1 MAIKFGRPIEMRD
14 APRRQTALASTP
26 LDLAIRPRRN
36 RKAEWARRLVRENVL
51 TTDDLIWP
59 MFVVDGNNART
70 PVASMPGVDRL
81 TVDQA
86 VRDAER
92 AMKLDIPCI
101 ALFPYTE
108 PSLRDETGSEAL
120 NPNNLV
126 CQSVRA
132 IKKEFPELGVLCDVA
147 LDPFTSHGHDG
158 LIEDGKILN
167 DETVAVLVRQA
178 LVQAEAGCDVIAPS
192 DMMDGRV
199 GAIREA
205 LDDAGFLDVQIM
217 SYAAKYA
224 SAFYGP
230 FRDAIGSAKTLTGD
244 KRTYQ
249 MDSANSDEAL
259 REVELDIAEGADM
272 VMVKPGMPYLDI
284 VRRVKDTF
292 AMPTFVYQV
301 SGEYAMIAGAA
312 NNGWID
318 GDRAMM
324 ESLLGFK
331 RAGADGILTY
341 FAPKAAEK
349 IEGGEVTLAVV
360 PANAGTHTPRPI
372 DRTMGLVAFAAM
384 CSGGYGSLRSQGRRE
399 IRAHSRIL
407 HAC

>member
-14 APRRQTALASTP
+14 APRPQTALASTP

-51 TTDDLIWP
+51 TTNDLIWP
-59 MFVVDGNNART
+59 MFVVDGNNTRT

-101 ALFPYTE
+101 ALFPFTE

-178 LVQAEAGCDVIAPS
+178 LVQAEAGCDIIAPS

-199 GAIREA
+199 AAIREA
-205 LDDAGFLDVQIM
+205 LDEAGHLDVQIM

-249 MDSANSDEAL
+249 MDSANTDEAL

-272 VMVKPGMPYLDI
+272 VMVKPGMPYLDV

-301 SGEYAMIAGAA
+301 SGEYAMIAAAA

-349 IEGGEVTLAVV
+349 LKA
-360 PANAGTHTPRPI
+360 
-372 DRTMGLVAFAAM
+372 
-384 CSGGYGSLRSQGRRE
+384 QG
-399 IRAHSRIL
+399 
-407 HAC
+407 

>member
-14 APRRQTALASTP
+14 APRPQTALASTP

-51 TTDDLIWP
+51 TTNDLIWP
-59 MFVVDGNNART
+59 MFVVDGNNTRT

-101 ALFPYTE
+101 ALFPFTE

-178 LVQAEAGCDVIAPS
+178 LVQAEAGCDIIAPS

-199 GAIREA
+199 AAIREA
-205 LDDAGFLDVQIM
+205 LDEAGHLDVQIM

-249 MDSANSDEAL
+249 MDSANTDEAL

-272 VMVKPGMPYLDI
+272 VMVKPGMPYLDV

-292 AMPTFVYQV
+292 AIPTFVYQV
-301 SGEYAMIAGAA
+301 SGEYAMIAAAA

-341 FAPKAAEK
+341 FAPRAAESIK
-349 IEGGEVTLAVV
+349 A
-360 PANAGTHTPRPI
+360 
-372 DRTMGLVAFAAM
+372 
-384 CSGGYGSLRSQGRRE
+384 QG
-399 IRAHSRIL
+399 
-407 HAC
+407 